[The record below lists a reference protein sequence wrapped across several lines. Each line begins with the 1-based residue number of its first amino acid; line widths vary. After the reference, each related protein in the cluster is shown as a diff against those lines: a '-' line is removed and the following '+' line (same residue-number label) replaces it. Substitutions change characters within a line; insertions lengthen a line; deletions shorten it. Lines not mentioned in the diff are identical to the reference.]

1 MFQLF
6 RSTVISEHMP
16 LLGTK
21 NTKGFKTP
29 RETKLLVV
37 VVQKKVKKY
46 WESIQG
52 VRNQDALC
60 ILGTKTF

>member
-1 MFQLF
+1 M
-6 RSTVISEHMP
+6 ISEHT
-16 LLGTK
+16 LLGIK
-21 NTKGFKTP
+21 NTNGFKTT

-52 VRNQDALC
+52 VKNQDALH